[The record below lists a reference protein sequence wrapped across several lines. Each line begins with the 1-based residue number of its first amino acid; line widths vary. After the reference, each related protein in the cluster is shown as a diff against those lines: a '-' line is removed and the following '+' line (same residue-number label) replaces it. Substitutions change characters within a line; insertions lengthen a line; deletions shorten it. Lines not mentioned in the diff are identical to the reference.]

1 MSELTLGQ
9 ALAHIEAQCK
19 EVTCQL
25 AVIPTSEW
33 RTQRDFDLCNREN
46 ELRAALMVLR
56 ELAAANI
63 TPVSTTATPH

>member
-19 EVTCQL
+19 EVTLQL

-46 ELRAALMVLR
+46 ELRAALVVLR
-56 ELAAANI
+56 ELAGENAPKAAI
-63 TPVSTTATPH
+63 AAAPL